1 MNRTVL
7 LTNNLVSLTKVLL
20 RRVDVQ
26 EIHAG
31 KLAYEN
37 I

>member
-26 EIHAG
+26 EILAG
-31 KLAYEN
+31 
-37 I
+37 